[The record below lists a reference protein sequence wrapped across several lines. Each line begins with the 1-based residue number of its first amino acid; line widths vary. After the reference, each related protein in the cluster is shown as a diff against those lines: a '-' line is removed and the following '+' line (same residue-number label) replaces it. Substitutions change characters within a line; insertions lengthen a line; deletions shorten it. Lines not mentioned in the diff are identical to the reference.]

1 MLRNADAAMYS
12 AKALGKGR
20 FAFFAEE
27 MHQAAQARMVLEAD
41 LRRALVHGEFE
52 VYYQPVIDLHSGAVS
67 GSEALVR
74 WNHPE
79 RGMVMPLEF
88 IPLCEEV
95 GLIVP
100 LGEWVLR
107 ESCTALRGWQERCTG
122 RATPGVSVNLS
133 PRQLQQPDL
142 VESVAR
148 VLRETGAD
156 PAALVLEITESALLD
171 DSEATLAAL
180 TGLHN
185 LGLRLAIDDFGTG
198 YSALSY
204 LQRFPIS
211 VLKIDRSF
219 IQGMA
224 RSGERSALVRAILA
238 LGQALGLNVVAEGI
252 ETNEQREQ
260 LQALGCDLGQGYLFA
275 RPVPRQAFDDLL
287 DLERLGQLPWMTP
300 PSDPAG
306 LTRAA

>member
-1 MLRNADAAMYS
+1 
-12 AKALGKGR
+12 
-20 FAFFAEE
+20 
-27 MHQAAQARMVLEAD
+27 
-41 LRRALVHGEFE
+41 
-52 VYYQPVIDLHSGAVS
+52 
-67 GSEALVR
+67 
-74 WNHPE
+74 
-79 RGMVMPLEF
+79 
-88 IPLCEEV
+88 
-95 GLIVP
+95 
-100 LGEWVLR
+100 
-107 ESCTALRGWQERCTG
+107 
-122 RATPGVSVNLS
+122 VSVNLS